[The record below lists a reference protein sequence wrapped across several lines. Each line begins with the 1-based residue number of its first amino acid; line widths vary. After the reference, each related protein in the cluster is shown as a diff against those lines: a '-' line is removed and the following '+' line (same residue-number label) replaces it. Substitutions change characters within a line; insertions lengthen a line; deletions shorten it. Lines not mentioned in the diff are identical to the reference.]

1 LIGLNEA
8 RDKSRHE
15 RLRDVVAR
23 LRVAN
28 IAAKSSLFE
37 ATTIPAATLDRA
49 RGSDHEERDLGEA
62 QNVDAPLTGEG
73 K

>member
-1 LIGLNEA
+1 
-8 RDKSRHE
+8 
-15 RLRDVVAR
+15 
-23 LRVAN
+23 
-28 IAAKSSLFE
+28 LFE